1 MFTFI
6 KRYLKKRKTI
16 KILSDL
22 SDQELR
28 DIGLTRGQIEDVV
41 ERLIKDRY
49 WYERKLIFNYSI

>member
-1 MFTFI
+1 MLVNRDSIMFTFI

-49 WYERKLIFNYSI
+49 

>member
-49 WYERKLIFNYSI
+49 LYKIKLIFNYSI